1 MFTAQQDEQI
11 LGKKNREISSSNTFQ
26 KDGLSY
32 LIFQKRILNIF
43 TFNL

>member
-26 KDGLSY
+26 KDGTVL
-32 LIFQKRILNIF
+32 FNISETYF
-43 TFNL
+43 KYFYI